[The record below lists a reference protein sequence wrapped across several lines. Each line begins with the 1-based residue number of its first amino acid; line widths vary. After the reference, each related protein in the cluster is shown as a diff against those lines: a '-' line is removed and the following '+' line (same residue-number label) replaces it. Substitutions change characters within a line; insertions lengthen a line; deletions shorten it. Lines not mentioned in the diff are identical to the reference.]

1 MYKLSFDR
9 CDKPRVESLES
20 EFIVYALKTMDV
32 ELQLM
37 GRPQL

>member
-9 CDKPRVESLES
+9 YDKPRVENLES
-20 EFIVYALKTMDV
+20 EFIVYTLKTMDV